1 MVPFPPADQGWGYV
15 LNQMDDK
22 ADIEI
27 DFAGGLLTVT
37 ATKGGAPYDL
47 KVMITL
53 HILVPDAPLM
63 GPQPAGAAAGAEVDA
78 NA

>member
-1 MVPFPPADQGWGYV
+1 M
-15 LNQMDDK
+15 LNQMDSK

-27 DFAGGLLTVT
+27 DFTDGLLTVT
-37 ATKGGAPYDL
+37 ATKDGAPYDL

-63 GPQPAGAAAGAEVDA
+63 ESQPAGAAAGAEVVA